1 MCRNDKL
8 LAILICITLVTLF
21 AAQQIAGAKVN
32 NSENTNQEGKYN
44 TVEVKRGLY
53 VETFHSSEAKWM
65 YLRTDTLTIK
75 TSRGTFDRYLVSDQQ
90 TVKKGEALLSYRIP
104 YDSITLEE
112 KQKNYKREEE
122 AFSRQKKQRETLIE
136 QEKEKRKSSQ
146 GTSLEG
152 EILEL
157 GIQKKEAEYKQYLFQ
172 TEKKLRE
179 LKEEIKEVQSAG
191 ELQYLYAP
199 YDGVIGLKTMLK
211 EGASIDKEDVLLSI
225 YDPESLVLGIKDKE
239 NKLRYNTKVSV
250 TGIGSSKADIQR
262 IYEGKVIAE
271 DSVLNHRAELGITYI
286 KVENM
291 GPVTD
296 LGKVDISAELV
307 RVEDVRIIPSGVV
320 KKEDGINYVYVLE
333 DGEERKQYITGRNNK
348 TDMWV
353 YDGLLEGQCIIA
365 E

>member
-1 MCRNDKL
+1 MYRNDKL
-8 LAILICITLVTLF
+8 LAILLCITFITLF
-21 AAQQIAGAKVN
+21 AARQIAGAKVN
-32 NSENTNQEGKYN
+32 NSENIDPEGKYN
-44 TVEVKRGLY
+44 TVTVKLGDY
-53 VETFHSSEAKWM
+53 VETFHSSDAGWM
-65 YLRTDTLTIK
+65 YLRTDTLKIK
-75 TSRGTFDRYLVSDQQ
+75 DSLGTFDRYLVSEQQ

-112 KQKNYKREEE
+112 KQNNYKREEE
-122 AFSRQKKQRETLIE
+122 AFFRQKKQRKTLIE
-136 QEKEKRKSSQ
+136 QEKEKRKAAQ
-146 GTSLEG
+146 GTPLDA

-157 GIQKKEAEYKQYLFQ
+157 GIQKLEAEYKQYIFQ
-172 TEKKLRE
+172 AEKKLKE
-179 LKEEIKEVQSAG
+179 LKEEIEEVQASG

-199 YDGVIGLKTMLK
+199 YDGIIGLKTVLK
-211 EGASIDKEDVLLSI
+211 EGASIDKGDELFSI

-250 TGIGSSKADIQR
+250 TGIKSSKVDTQR

-271 DSVLNHRAELGITYI
+271 DSLLNHRAELGITYI

-291 GPVTD
+291 GPVTA

-307 RVEDVRIIPSGVV
+307 RVEDVWIIPSGVV

-333 DGEERKQYITGRNNK
+333 DGEERKQYITGRSNK